1 MSNDKIVLGIV
12 AGAAIGA
19 ALGVLFA
26 PDKGSNTRRKIAD
39 RRDTYVAEL
48 ECKFNDFVGTVTDK
62 FDAMKQQAAHLME
75 NGKAVMHDTQSK
87 SGTVVK

>member
-26 PDKGSNTRRKIAD
+26 PDKGSNTRKKIAD

-48 ECKFNDFVGTVTDK
+48 ECKFNDFVETVTEK
-62 FDAMKQQAAHLME
+62 FDTMKQHAAHLME
-75 NGKAVMHDTQSK
+75 NGKSVMHDSQTKTGIS
-87 SGTVVK
+87 VK